1 MYIRKQPP
9 KRYLTPVRGKKQT
22 ARKLKKLIF
31 LILIFCFIG
40 GTYYGVKN
48 AAAISAAVK
57 RPQWTEWK
65 LDKVRITGADR
76 QTALDA
82 GKYINFSRGQ
92 SVTYRDCVNLEKNL
106 AQNMRQ
112 LDKITVSRN
121 FISKELT
128 VKIKKR
134 VKTARVNTEY
144 KMLYTDKSGMLFSD
158 REDAA
163 DAALLTVT
171 LRGQIKSEILPQEFV
186 ELIKE
191 LSTLKQLKFDDVLLH
206 LDNKVFYLKT
216 QEFYAQ
222 MGEVKNFKQKLNA
235 LFDVVQTA
243 HSKNFK
249 PPYTINFK
257 YFEANKIYLTPTV

>member
-1 MYIRKQPP
+1 MRK
-9 KRYLTPVRGKKQT
+9 
-22 ARKLKKLIF
+22 
-31 LILIFCFIG
+31 
-40 GTYYGVKN
+40 
-48 AAAISAAVK
+48 
-57 RPQWTEWK
+57 
-65 LDKVRITGADR
+65 
-76 QTALDA
+76 
-82 GKYINFSRGQ
+82 
-92 SVTYRDCVNLEKNL
+92 
-106 AQNMRQ
+106 

-222 MGEVKNFKQKLNA
+222 MGGVKNFKQKLNA
-235 LFDVVQTA
+235 LFDVLQTA
-243 HSKNFK
+243 RSKNLK
-249 PPYTINFK
+249 QPYTINFK
-257 YFEANKIYLTPTV
+257 YFEAKKIYLTPTV